1 MVNSFRGGTAGFLV
15 VLCLFLTQGTPVR
28 AAEPEPAFSMQ
39 VTPTRLVVPSGTS
52 EHRFE
57 VSNKGR
63 EAFQVTVEKS
73 DFVAGESGAMRFQPG
88 APYAAADWASVE
100 PVQLTVPPGE
110 TRPVTLRVTVPETPE
125 PGDHQFA
132 VIFKVPAAKT
142 NANIRINRGI
152 AAPVFVTVPGAIDR
166 SAEIAD
172 LRAPGFVLGGPVPI
186 TARIRST
193 GTVHRDFRGPGRL
206 KVLAGGSELLLPDFT
221 VVRGATRE
229 VAASWDA
236 PLVCFCDVTV
246 AVPGGNSRTVQVVV
260 FPLHLLVVLLAL
272 VMGGALVWVVVRHRY
287 RRRVESAAR
296 ELAGSGSR
304 V

>member
-1 MVNSFRGGTAGFLV
+1 M
-15 VLCLFLTQGTPVR
+15 TQGTPVR

-39 VTPTRLVVPSGTS
+39 VTPTRLVVPAAGTS
-52 EHRFE
+52 EHRFD
-57 VSNKGR
+57 VTNKGR
-63 EAFQVTVEKS
+63 ETFQVTVEKS

-88 APYAAADWASVE
+88 APHAAAAWAEVE
-100 PVQLTVPPGE
+100 PAQVTVPPGE
-110 TRPVTLRVTVPETPE
+110 TRPVTLRVVVPESPE

-142 NANIRINRGI
+142 TANIRINRGI

-166 SAEIAD
+166 SAEVAD
-172 LRAPGFVLGGPVPI
+172 LQAPGFVLGGPVPI

-193 GTVHRDFRGPGRL
+193 GTAHRDFRGLERL
-206 KVLAGGSELLLPDFT
+206 KIQAGGSELPFPDFT

-229 VAASWDA
+229 VAATWDP

-246 AVPGGNSRTVQVVV
+246 AVPGGNTRTVQVVV
-260 FPLHLLVVLLAL
+260 FPLHLVVALVAV
-272 VMGGALVWVVVRHRY
+272 VMGGVLIWVVVRHRY

-296 ELAGSGSR
+296 ELAGSRSR